1 MILYRA
7 VSDAEQE
14 DIQLHNCFRTQ
25 INTLEAKQF
34 FCNEVAVREYVVAS
48 IKRNFVPPYTY
59 ILTVSVDDQF
69 FLQVTHIRQELDGHD
84 AINIDQQ
91 HLNCFNKFITFIQPN
106 DIKDS
111 L

>member
-1 MILYRA
+1 MI
-7 VSDAEQE
+7 S
-14 DIQLHNCFRTQ
+14 
-25 INTLEAKQF
+25 
-34 FCNEVAVREYVVAS
+34 
-48 IKRNFVPPYTY
+48 
-59 ILTVSVDDQF
+59 F